1 MYRILLSTADI
12 KHLKP
17 SEVEYK
23 LEQREDRDVEVDD
36 GVVPTHQVD
45 RAGRA
50 RLHLNVVPCSS
61 HITCRGEVL
70 SA

>member
-1 MYRILLSTADI
+1 MLTTADI

-36 GVVPTHQVD
+36 GVVPAHQVD
-45 RAGRA
+45 RASRP
-50 RLHLNVVPCSS
+50 RFHLDVVPGSS
-61 HITCRGEVL
+61 NITCWGQVL
-70 SA
+70 TA